1 MQTRSGLLIY
11 TPMRSHSAKDTL
23 AAFTEGL
30 NEFCTTSEGVSEP
43 LMLHILSSVEII
55 DADGASDAQ
64 LALEMLRDSG
74 MFPHVKCKL
83 RDPTH
88 AARRVIS
95 RPWAVIEEIKEAF
108 SLVVSNSDSLTNI
121 IQNSDVLG
129 QVFGEYVQ
137 KAEGCP
143 LLGTRV
149 RNLSRRGHRFD
160 SYQKPLTRFV
170 MCISAFFE
178 TAVWITAN
186 RKRNHREHEVATD
199 FLEWVNPS
207 RLVLLGTCADA
218 ADESLLLV
226 RHFDRE
232 SHDVAELQS
241 ATSQYLSRLRYLFVT
256 GGVVRTAGFT
266 ELVLQWLRSPHG
278 FMVRG
283 RPKCIGGEHAV
294 DDALIDSCLRPLQ
307 VFVRLAAETV
317 KAEYPSYALLSA
329 FQVLSLER
337 WGQSGCRRGVWRRG
351 VHVSSGAVLGLRS
364 GFTPE

>member
-207 RLVLLGTCADA
+207 RLVLLGN
-218 ADESLLLV
+218 
-226 RHFDRE
+226 
-232 SHDVAELQS
+232 
-241 ATSQYLSRLRYLFVT
+241 
-256 GGVVRTAGFT
+256 
-266 ELVLQWLRSPHG
+266 
-278 FMVRG
+278 VRG
-283 RPKCIGGEHAV
+283 R
-294 DDALIDSCLRPLQ
+294 S
-307 VFVRLAAETV
+307 
-317 KAEYPSYALLSA
+317 
-329 FQVLSLER
+329 
-337 WGQSGCRRGVWRRG
+337 RRKP
-351 VHVSSGAVLGLRS
+351 SSGATFR
-364 GFTPE
+364 